1 MTAGMTAVA
10 GGDGPDD
17 EPPTPIDW
25 DAFDR
30 ARDGWR
36 PHEPVA

>member
-1 MTAGMTAVA
+1 HP
-10 GGDGPDD
+10 PDD
-17 EPPTPIDW
+17 DPPTPIDW

-36 PHEPVA
+36 PREPIT